1 MFTNE
6 IQTYPKNWRNII
18 GDHTTVN
25 FFYVKR
31 TIETITQMAQGRKR
45 GMCIPPQMG
54 EALG

>member
-6 IQTYPKNWRNII
+6 IQTYPKNRTNII
-18 GDHTTVN
+18 EDHTTVN

-45 GMCIPPQMG
+45 GMCILPQMG
-54 EALG
+54 KALG